1 MFGFFYMINTFNEK
15 GGIVLNSLNQSVAGI
30 KGVGPKKSE
39 ILKSLGIETVEDL
52 LTYYPFRY
60 DDIQEKMLDEIQDQE
75 KVVLKGTVLAEP
87 VVNYYGYKKSRMVFR
102 MLTEQAVINVT
113 FFNQPFLKSKINA
126 NEDVAIYGKWDGRR
140 KALTGMK
147 ILATQEEEVDFSP
160 IYHVNKQIRQKT
172 LVDLIRQ
179 VWEMYG
185 EELEETLP
193 GWLLEKYRLMPRGK
207 AAYAMHFPEKIEE
220 NRLAKR
226 RLAFEEFFIF
236 QLKMIQLKHQ
246 ETAKELGKGIKYD
259 VKALKAFIQ
268 TLPFELTPA
277 QKRVVNEICGDLR
290 SDKHM
295 HRLLQGDVGSGKTIV
310 AAIAL
315 FAVVSEGYQGA
326 LMVPTEILAEQHME
340 SLTEVF
346 SKVGVSV
353 GLLTSSTKTAERRRI
368 LAELASGELQVIVGT
383 HSLIQEEVVF
393 HDLGLVII
401 DEQHRFGVNQ
411 RRLLREKGNHADVLF
426 MTATPIPRTL
436 AITAYGEMDVSVID
450 ELPAGRIPIETRWI
464 LPKQVDTVL
473 TWLNGQ
479 LKNGQQV
486 YVICPLIEES
496 EMLDVKNATEIYE
509 HLKQFFEPNFKVA
522 LLHGKM
528 KSQEK
533 DDIMTAFKEN
543 QTQILVSTTV
553 IEVGVN
559 VPNATT
565 MMIMDADRFG
575 LAQLHQLRGRVG
587 RGSLASYCI
596 LVANPKSDQGKER
609 MKIMTETTDGFVL
622 SQKDLEM
629 RGPGDFFGAKQ
640 SGLPEF
646 KVGDIVADE
655 AILETARIEA
665 TELLDDP
672 TWMEKA
678 ENQSLVKALKE
689 KLEETE
695 YFD

>member
-1 MFGFFYMINTFNEK
+1 MDE
-15 GGIVLNSLNQSVAGI
+15 LNQSVAWL

-39 ILKSLGIETVEDL
+39 VLNSLGIKTVYDL

-60 DDIQEKMLDEIQDQE
+60 DDIQEKSLDEIQDQE

-87 VVNYYGYKKSRMVFR
+87 VVSYYGFKKSRLVFR
-102 MLTEQAVINVT
+102 MMTEQAVIGVT

-126 NEDVAIYGKWDGRR
+126 SEEIAIYGKWDGRR

-147 ILATQEEEVDFSP
+147 VLATQEEELDFSP

-172 LVDLIRQ
+172 LVDLIKQ
-179 VWEMYG
+179 TWELYG
-185 EELEETLP
+185 HLLP
-193 GWLLEKYRLMPRGK
+193 ENLPEWLTSKYRLMPKRQ
-207 AAYAMHFPEKIEE
+207 AAYAMHFPETIEE

-226 RLAFEEFFIF
+226 RLAFEEFFLF
-236 QLKMIQLKHQ
+236 QLKMIQLKKQ
-246 ETAKELGKGIKYD
+246 ETSKDLGKSIMYD
-259 VKALKAFIQ
+259 VTVLKEFIK
-268 TLPFELTPA
+268 TLPFELTGA
-277 QKRVVNEICGDLR
+277 QKRVVNEICADLR
-290 SDKHM
+290 SQEHM

-315 FAVVSEGYQGA
+315 YAVVSEGLQGA

-340 SLTEVF
+340 SLTDVF
-346 SKVGVSV
+346 SKTDVKV
-353 GLLTSSTKTAERRRI
+353 GLLTSSTKTAERRQI
-368 LAELASGELQVIVGT
+368 LADLASGEMDSIVGT
-383 HSLIQEEVVF
+383 HSLIQDEIIF
-393 HDLGLVII
+393 NDLSLAII

-411 RRLLREKGNHADVLF
+411 RKALREKGNQADVLF

-436 AITAYGEMDVSVID
+436 AITAYGEMDVSIID

-464 LPKQVDTVL
+464 LPKQVDSVL
-473 TWLNGQ
+473 TWLNSQ

-509 HLKQFFEPNFKVA
+509 HLKQFFEPNFKVG

-533 DDIMTAFKEN
+533 DEIMTEFKDN
-543 QTQILVSTTV
+543 DMQILVSTTV

-587 RGSLASYCI
+587 RGGLASYCI
-596 LVANPKSDQGKER
+596 LVASPKSDQGKER

-629 RGPGDFFGAKQ
+629 RGPGDFFGSKQ

-655 AILETARIEA
+655 MILETARVEA
-665 TELLDDP
+665 TQLIETGDWMNDP
-672 TWMEKA
+672 ANAGLVT
-678 ENQSLVKALKE
+678 SLNE
-689 KLEETE
+689 RREESE
-695 YFD
+695 FFD

>member
-1 MFGFFYMINTFNEK
+1 MDE
-15 GGIVLNSLNQSVAGI
+15 LNQSVAWL

-39 ILKSLGIETVEDL
+39 VLNSLGIKTVYDL

-60 DDIQEKMLDEIQDQE
+60 DDIQEKSLDEIQDQE

-87 VVNYYGYKKSRMVFR
+87 VVSYYGFKKSRLVFR
-102 MLTEQAVINVT
+102 MMTEQAVIGVT

-126 NEDVAIYGKWDGRR
+126 SEEIAIYGKWDGRR

-147 ILATQEEEVDFSP
+147 VLATQEEELDFSP

-172 LVDLIRQ
+172 LVDLIKQ
-179 VWEMYG
+179 TWELYG
-185 EELEETLP
+185 HLLP
-193 GWLLEKYRLMPRGK
+193 ENLPEWLTSKYRLMPKRQ
-207 AAYAMHFPEKIEE
+207 AAYAMHFPETIEE

-226 RLAFEEFFIF
+226 RLAFEEFFLF
-236 QLKMIQLKHQ
+236 QLKMIQLKKQ
-246 ETAKELGKGIKYD
+246 ETSKDLGKSIMYD
-259 VKALKAFIQ
+259 VKVLKEFIK
-268 TLPFELTPA
+268 TLPFELTGA
-277 QKRVVNEICGDLR
+277 QKRVVNEICADLR
-290 SDKHM
+290 SQEHM

-315 FAVVSEGYQGA
+315 YAVVSEGLQGA

-340 SLTEVF
+340 SLTDVF
-346 SKVGVSV
+346 SKTDVKV
-353 GLLTSSTKTAERRRI
+353 GLLTSSTKTAERRQI
-368 LAELASGELQVIVGT
+368 LADLASGEMDIIVGT
-383 HSLIQEEVVF
+383 HSLIQDDIIF
-393 HDLGLVII
+393 NDLSLAII

-411 RRLLREKGNHADVLF
+411 RKALREKGNQADVLF

-436 AITAYGEMDVSVID
+436 AITAYGEMDVSIID

-464 LPKQVDTVL
+464 LPKQVDSVL
-473 TWLNGQ
+473 TWLNSQ

-509 HLKQFFEPNFKVA
+509 HLKQFFEPNFKVG

-533 DDIMTAFKEN
+533 DEIMTKFKDN
-543 QTQILVSTTV
+543 DMQILVSTTV

-596 LVANPKSDQGKER
+596 LVASPKSDQGKER

-629 RGPGDFFGAKQ
+629 RGPGDFFGSKQ

-655 AILETARIEA
+655 MILETARVEA
-665 TELLDDP
+665 TQLIETDD
-672 TWMEKA
+672 WMNDPA
-678 ENQSLVKALKE
+678 NASLVTSLNE
-689 KLEETE
+689 RREESE
-695 YFD
+695 FFD

>member
-1 MFGFFYMINTFNEK
+1 MDE
-15 GGIVLNSLNQSVAGI
+15 LNQSVAWL

-39 ILKSLGIETVEDL
+39 VLNSLGIKTVYDL

-60 DDIQEKMLDEIQDQE
+60 DDIQEKSLDEIQDQE

-87 VVNYYGYKKSRMVFR
+87 VVSYYGFKKSRLVFR
-102 MLTEQAVINVT
+102 MMTEQAVIGVT

-126 NEDVAIYGKWDGRR
+126 SEEIAIYGKWDGRR

-147 ILATQEEEVDFSP
+147 VLATQEEELDFSP

-172 LVDLIRQ
+172 LVDLIKQ
-179 VWEMYG
+179 TWELYG
-185 EELEETLP
+185 HLLP
-193 GWLLEKYRLMPRGK
+193 ENLPEWLTSKYRLMPKRQ
-207 AAYAMHFPEKIEE
+207 AAYAMHFPETIEE

-226 RLAFEEFFIF
+226 RLAFEEFFLF
-236 QLKMIQLKHQ
+236 QLKMIQLKKQ
-246 ETAKELGKGIKYD
+246 ETSKDLGKSIMYD
-259 VKALKAFIQ
+259 VTVLKEFIK
-268 TLPFELTPA
+268 TLPFELTGA
-277 QKRVVNEICGDLR
+277 QKRVVNEICADLR
-290 SDKHM
+290 SQEHM

-315 FAVVSEGYQGA
+315 YAVVSEGLQGA

-340 SLTEVF
+340 SLTDVF
-346 SKVGVSV
+346 SKTDVKV
-353 GLLTSSTKTAERRRI
+353 GLLTSSTKTAERRQI
-368 LAELASGELQVIVGT
+368 LADLASGEMDIIVGT
-383 HSLIQEEVVF
+383 HSLIQDDIIF
-393 HDLGLVII
+393 NDLSLAII

-411 RRLLREKGNHADVLF
+411 RKALREKGNQADVLF

-436 AITAYGEMDVSVID
+436 AITAYGEMDVSIID

-464 LPKQVDTVL
+464 LPKQIDSVL
-473 TWLNGQ
+473 TWLNSQ

-509 HLKQFFEPNFKVA
+509 HLKQFFEPNFKVG

-533 DDIMTAFKEN
+533 DEIMTEFKDN
-543 QTQILVSTTV
+543 DMQILVSTTV

-596 LVANPKSDQGKER
+596 LVASPKSDQGKER

-629 RGPGDFFGAKQ
+629 RGPGDFFGSKQ

-655 AILETARIEA
+655 MILETARVEA
-665 TELLDDP
+665 TQLIETDD
-672 TWMEKA
+672 WMNDPA
-678 ENQSLVKALKE
+678 NASLVTSLNE
-689 KLEETE
+689 RREESE
-695 YFD
+695 FFD

>member
-1 MFGFFYMINTFNEK
+1 MDE
-15 GGIVLNSLNQSVAGI
+15 LNQSVAWL

-39 ILKSLGIETVEDL
+39 VLNSLGIKTVYDL

-60 DDIQEKMLDEIQDQE
+60 DDIQEKSLDEIQDQE

-87 VVNYYGYKKSRMVFR
+87 VVSYYGFKKSRLVFR
-102 MLTEQAVINVT
+102 MMTEQAVIGVT

-126 NEDVAIYGKWDGRR
+126 SEEIAIYGKWDGRR
-140 KALTGMK
+140 KALTGIK
-147 ILATQEEEVDFSP
+147 VLATQEEELDFSP

-172 LVDLIRQ
+172 LVDLIKQ
-179 VWEMYG
+179 TWELYG
-185 EELEETLP
+185 HLLP
-193 GWLLEKYRLMPRGK
+193 ENLPEWLTSKYRLMPKRQ
-207 AAYAMHFPEKIEE
+207 AAYAMHFPETIEE

-226 RLAFEEFFIF
+226 RLAFEEFFLF
-236 QLKMIQLKHQ
+236 QLKMIQLKKQ
-246 ETAKELGKGIKYD
+246 ETSKDLGKSIMYD
-259 VKALKAFIQ
+259 VTVLKEFIK
-268 TLPFELTPA
+268 TLPFELTGA
-277 QKRVVNEICGDLR
+277 QKRVVNEICADLR
-290 SDKHM
+290 TQEHM

-315 FAVVSEGYQGA
+315 YAVVSEGLQGA

-340 SLTEVF
+340 SLTDVF
-346 SKVGVSV
+346 SKTDVKV
-353 GLLTSSTKTAERRRI
+353 GLLTSSTKTVERRQI
-368 LAELASGELQVIVGT
+368 LADLASGEMDIIVGT
-383 HSLIQEEVVF
+383 HSLIQDDIIF
-393 HDLGLVII
+393 NDLSLAII

-411 RRLLREKGNHADVLF
+411 RKALREKGNQADVLF

-436 AITAYGEMDVSVID
+436 AITAYGEMDVSIID

-464 LPKQVDTVL
+464 LPKQVDSVL
-473 TWLNGQ
+473 TWLNSQ

-509 HLKQFFEPNFKVA
+509 HLKQFFEPNFKVG

-533 DDIMTAFKEN
+533 DEIMTEFKDN
-543 QTQILVSTTV
+543 DMQILVSTTV

-629 RGPGDFFGAKQ
+629 RGPGDFFGSKQ

-655 AILETARIEA
+655 MILETARVEA
-665 TELLDDP
+665 TQLIETDD
-672 TWMEKA
+672 WMNDPA
-678 ENQSLVKALKE
+678 NASLVTSLNE
-689 KLEETE
+689 RREESE
-695 YFD
+695 FFD

>member
-1 MFGFFYMINTFNEK
+1 MDE
-15 GGIVLNSLNQSVAGI
+15 LNQSVAWL

-39 ILKSLGIETVEDL
+39 VLNSLGIKTIYDL

-60 DDIQEKMLDEIQDQE
+60 DDIQEKSLDEIQDQE

-87 VVNYYGYKKSRMVFR
+87 VVSYYGFKKSRLVFR
-102 MLTEQAVINVT
+102 MMTEQAVIGVT

-126 NEDVAIYGKWDGRR
+126 SEEIAIYGKWDGRR
-140 KALTGMK
+140 KALTGIK
-147 ILATQEEEVDFSP
+147 VLATQEEELDFSP

-172 LVDLIRQ
+172 LVDLIKQ
-179 VWEMYG
+179 TWELYG
-185 EELEETLP
+185 HLLP
-193 GWLLEKYRLMPRGK
+193 ENLPEWLTSKYRLMPKRQ
-207 AAYAMHFPEKIEE
+207 AAYAMHFPETIEE

-226 RLAFEEFFIF
+226 RLAFEEFFLF
-236 QLKMIQLKHQ
+236 QLKMIQLKKQ
-246 ETAKELGKGIKYD
+246 ETSKDLGKSIMYD
-259 VKALKAFIQ
+259 VTVLKEFIK
-268 TLPFELTPA
+268 TLPFELTGA
-277 QKRVVNEICGDLR
+277 QKRVVNEICADLR
-290 SDKHM
+290 SREHM

-315 FAVVSEGYQGA
+315 YAVVSEGLQGA

-340 SLTEVF
+340 SLTDVF
-346 SKVGVSV
+346 SKTDVKV
-353 GLLTSSTKTAERRRI
+353 GLLTSSTKTVERRQI
-368 LAELASGELQVIVGT
+368 LADLASGEMDIIVGT
-383 HSLIQEEVVF
+383 HSLIQDDIIF
-393 HDLGLVII
+393 NDLSLAII

-411 RRLLREKGNHADVLF
+411 RKALREKGNQADVLF

-436 AITAYGEMDVSVID
+436 AITAYGEMDVSIID

-464 LPKQVDTVL
+464 LPKQVDSVL
-473 TWLNGQ
+473 TWLNSQ

-509 HLKQFFEPNFKVA
+509 HLKQFFEPNFKVG

-533 DDIMTAFKEN
+533 DEIMTEFKDN
-543 QTQILVSTTV
+543 DMQILVSTTV

-629 RGPGDFFGAKQ
+629 RGPGDFFGSKQ

-655 AILETARIEA
+655 MILETARVEA
-665 TELLDDP
+665 TQLIETDD
-672 TWMEKA
+672 WMNDPA
-678 ENQSLVKALKE
+678 NASLVTSLNE
-689 KLEETE
+689 RREESE
-695 YFD
+695 FFD

>member
-1 MFGFFYMINTFNEK
+1 MDE
-15 GGIVLNSLNQSVAGI
+15 LNQSVAWL
-30 KGVGPKKSE
+30 KGVGPKKRE
-39 ILKSLGIETVEDL
+39 VLNSLGIKTVYDL

-60 DDIQEKMLDEIQDQE
+60 DDIQEKSLDEIQDQE

-87 VVNYYGYKKSRMVFR
+87 VVSYYGFKKSRLVFR
-102 MLTEQAVINVT
+102 MMTEQAVIGVT

-126 NEDVAIYGKWDGRR
+126 SEEIAIYGKWDGRR

-147 ILATQEEEVDFSP
+147 VLATQEEELDFSP

-172 LVDLIRQ
+172 LVDLIKQ
-179 VWEMYG
+179 TWELYG
-185 EELEETLP
+185 HLLP
-193 GWLLEKYRLMPRGK
+193 ESLPEWLTSKYRLMPKRQ
-207 AAYAMHFPEKIEE
+207 AAYAMHFPETIEE

-226 RLAFEEFFIF
+226 RLAFEEFFLF
-236 QLKMIQLKHQ
+236 QLKMIQLKKQ
-246 ETAKELGKGIKYD
+246 ETSKDLGKSIMYD
-259 VKALKAFIQ
+259 VKVLKEFIK
-268 TLPFELTPA
+268 TLPFELTGA
-277 QKRVVNEICGDLR
+277 QKRVVNEICADLR
-290 SDKHM
+290 SQEHM

-315 FAVVSEGYQGA
+315 YAVVSEGLQGA

-340 SLTEVF
+340 SLTDVF
-346 SKVGVSV
+346 SKTDVKV
-353 GLLTSSTKTAERRRI
+353 GLLTSSTKTAERRQI
-368 LAELASGELQVIVGT
+368 LADLASGAMDIIVGT
-383 HSLIQEEVVF
+383 HSLIQDDIIF
-393 HDLGLVII
+393 NDLSLAII

-411 RRLLREKGNHADVLF
+411 RKALREKGNQADVLF

-436 AITAYGEMDVSVID
+436 AITAYGEMDVSIID

-464 LPKQVDTVL
+464 LPKQVDSVL
-473 TWLNGQ
+473 TWLNSQ

-509 HLKQFFEPNFKVA
+509 HLKQFFEPNFKVG

-533 DDIMTAFKEN
+533 DEIMAEFKDN
-543 QTQILVSTTV
+543 DMKILVSTTV

-596 LVANPKSDQGKER
+596 LVASPKSDQGKER

-629 RGPGDFFGAKQ
+629 RGPGDFFGSKQ

-655 AILETARIEA
+655 MILETARVEA
-665 TELLDDP
+665 TQLIETDD
-672 TWMEKA
+672 WMNDPA
-678 ENQSLVKALKE
+678 NASLVTSLNE
-689 KLEETE
+689 RREESE
-695 YFD
+695 FFD

>member
-1 MFGFFYMINTFNEK
+1 MDE
-15 GGIVLNSLNQSVAGI
+15 LNQSVTWL

-39 ILKSLGIETVEDL
+39 VLNSLGIKTVYDL

-60 DDIQEKMLDEIQDQE
+60 DDIQEKSLDEIQDQE

-87 VVNYYGYKKSRMVFR
+87 VVSYYGFKKSRLVFR
-102 MLTEQAVINVT
+102 MMTEQAVIGVT

-126 NEDVAIYGKWDGRR
+126 SEEIAIYGKWDGRR

-147 ILATQEEEVDFSP
+147 VLATQEEELDFSP

-172 LVDLIRQ
+172 LVDLIKQ
-179 VWEMYG
+179 TWELYG
-185 EELEETLP
+185 HLLP
-193 GWLLEKYRLMPRGK
+193 ENLPEWLTSKYRLMLKRQ
-207 AAYAMHFPEKIEE
+207 AAYAMHFPETIEE

-226 RLAFEEFFIF
+226 RLAFEEFFLF
-236 QLKMIQLKHQ
+236 QLKIIQLKKQ
-246 ETAKELGKGIKYD
+246 ETSKDLGKSIMYD
-259 VKALKAFIQ
+259 VKVLKEFIK
-268 TLPFELTPA
+268 TLPFELTGA
-277 QKRVVNEICGDLR
+277 QKRVVNEICADLR
-290 SDKHM
+290 SQEHM

-315 FAVVSEGYQGA
+315 YAVVSEGLQGA

-340 SLTEVF
+340 SLTDVF
-346 SKVGVSV
+346 SKTDVKV
-353 GLLTSSTKTAERRRI
+353 GLLTSSTKTAERRQI
-368 LAELASGELQVIVGT
+368 LADLASGAMDIIVGT
-383 HSLIQEEVVF
+383 HSLIQDDIIF
-393 HDLGLVII
+393 NDLSLAII

-411 RRLLREKGNHADVLF
+411 RKALREKGNQADVLF

-436 AITAYGEMDVSVID
+436 AITAYGEMDVSIID

-464 LPKQVDTVL
+464 LPKQVDSVL
-473 TWLNGQ
+473 TWLNSQ

-509 HLKQFFEPNFKVA
+509 HLKQFFEPNFKVG

-533 DDIMTAFKEN
+533 DEIMTEFKDN
-543 QTQILVSTTV
+543 DMQILVSTTV

-596 LVANPKSDQGKER
+596 LVASPKSDQGKER

-629 RGPGDFFGAKQ
+629 RGPGDFFGSKQ

-655 AILETARIEA
+655 MILETARVEA
-665 TELLDDP
+665 TQLIETDD
-672 TWMEKA
+672 WMNDPA
-678 ENQSLVKALKE
+678 NVSLVTSLNE
-689 KLEETE
+689 RREESE
-695 YFD
+695 FFD

>member
-1 MFGFFYMINTFNEK
+1 MDE
-15 GGIVLNSLNQSVAGI
+15 LNQSVAWL

-39 ILKSLGIETVEDL
+39 VLNSLGIKTVYDL

-60 DDIQEKMLDEIQDQE
+60 DDIQEKSLDEIQDQE

-87 VVNYYGYKKSRMVFR
+87 VVSYYGFKKSRLVFR
-102 MLTEQAVINVT
+102 MMTEQAVIGVT

-126 NEDVAIYGKWDGRR
+126 SEEIAIYGKWDGRR

-147 ILATQEEEVDFSP
+147 VLATQEEELDFSP

-172 LVDLIRQ
+172 LVDLIKQ
-179 VWEMYG
+179 TWELYG
-185 EELEETLP
+185 HLLP
-193 GWLLEKYRLMPRGK
+193 ENLPEWLTSKYRLMPKRQ
-207 AAYAMHFPEKIEE
+207 AAYAMHFPETIEE

-226 RLAFEEFFIF
+226 RLAFEEFFLF
-236 QLKMIQLKHQ
+236 QLKMIQLKKQ
-246 ETAKELGKGIKYD
+246 ETSKDLGKSIMYD
-259 VKALKAFIQ
+259 VKVLKEFIK
-268 TLPFELTPA
+268 TLPFELTGA
-277 QKRVVNEICGDLR
+277 QKRVVNEICADLR
-290 SDKHM
+290 SQEHM

-315 FAVVSEGYQGA
+315 YAVVSEGLQGA

-340 SLTEVF
+340 SLTDVF
-346 SKVGVSV
+346 SKTDVKV
-353 GLLTSSTKTAERRRI
+353 GLLTSSTKTAERRQI
-368 LAELASGELQVIVGT
+368 LADLASGEMDIIVGT
-383 HSLIQEEVVF
+383 HSLIQDDIIF
-393 HDLGLVII
+393 NDLSLAII

-411 RRLLREKGNHADVLF
+411 RKALREKGNQADVLF

-436 AITAYGEMDVSVID
+436 AITAYGEMDVSIID

-464 LPKQVDTVL
+464 LPKQVDSVL
-473 TWLNGQ
+473 TWLNSQ

-496 EMLDVKNATEIYE
+496 EILDVKNATEIYE
-509 HLKQFFEPNFKVA
+509 HLKQFFEPNFKVG

-533 DDIMTAFKEN
+533 DEIMTEFKDN
-543 QTQILVSTTV
+543 DMQILVSTTV

-596 LVANPKSDQGKER
+596 LVASPKSDQGKER

-629 RGPGDFFGAKQ
+629 RGPGDFFGSKQ

-655 AILETARIEA
+655 MILETARVEA
-665 TELLDDP
+665 TQLIETDD
-672 TWMEKA
+672 WMNNPA
-678 ENQSLVKALKE
+678 NASLVTSLNE
-689 KLEETE
+689 RREESE
-695 YFD
+695 FFD